1 MTYDSDDCCLNC
13 CAHIAEPHDPECPEF
28 KQEEASEQRVN
39 DEVFKQLAIR
49 CGDCLRPECA
59 GCVI

>member
-1 MTYDSDDCCLNC
+1 MSYDKDDCCLNC
-13 CAHIAEPHDPECPEF
+13 CAHFSEAHEPGCPMF
-28 KQEEASEQRVN
+28 KQEEESEAALDNQ
-39 DEVFKQLAIR
+39 VFKQPAIR